1 MASSPGCFLFSL
13 LLFLHQ
19 ITSTATQ
26 QTCGIRLCG
35 DSAFDGP
42 SIQYPF
48 YLKGVQSDD
57 CGYPNFGVFC
67 DNLNQT
73 LITLGD
79 AGDFVVKEISL
90 KDHTTSM
97 NDPDNCL
104 PSRFLKGLD
113 RQLQRSPFQWS
124 SDYAHF
130 LTVDFLNCSAPDSF
144 QFPHIKI
151 PCLSGTDSDNSSV
164 IAVLFD
170 PASPTTSRSFPGC
183 RHIFSSLVPD
193 DSFEPEIWTNPYSDI
208 RLKWNEPYCILP
220 SYPDSADDDTACYD
234 NFPGEPPHHTIYKI
248 LAVGVAGA
256 ICFGVVG
263 LARLLG
269 TKVGPNGL
277 PRRRTNGAASER
289 NTAESVD
296 VGMGLDESVIEQYPK
311 TQVGHSGRLPNPSD
325 NVCSICLSEYEPQ
338 DTLRAIPHCNHYFHA
353 HCIDGW
359 LKKKGTCPL
368 CRHLPHGSPLLSL
381 PSPASHPSLTP
392 T

>member
-1 MASSPGCFLFSL
+1 MVFAGKNLVGLKLAYSDI
-13 LLFLHQ
+13 LHVHIE

-26 QTCGIRLCG
+26 QTCGIRFCG
-35 DSAFDGP
+35 DPAFDGP
-42 SIQYPF
+42 PIQYPF

-57 CGYPNFGVFC
+57 CGCPNFGVFC

-113 RQLQRSPFQWS
+113 RQLQ
-124 SDYAHF
+124 
-130 LTVDFLNCSAPDSF
+130 LPDSF

-151 PCLSGTDSDNSSV
+151 PCLSGTDGDNSSV

-170 PASPTTSRSFPGC
+170 PASPTTSKSFPGC
-183 RHIFSSLVPD
+183 RQISSSLVPD
-193 DSFEPEIWTNPYSDI
+193 DTFEPASWTNPYSDI

-220 SYPDSADDDTACYD
+220 SYPDSADDDTTCYD
-234 NFPGEPPHHTIYKI
+234 NFPG
-248 LAVGVAGA
+248 
-256 ICFGVVG
+256 
-263 LARLLG
+263 
-269 TKVGPNGL
+269 TKVGPSGL

-296 VGMGLDESVIEQYPK
+296 VGMGLDES
-311 TQVGHSGRLPNPSD
+311 
-325 NVCSICLSEYEPQ
+325 
-338 DTLRAIPHCNHYFHA
+338 AI
-353 HCIDGW
+353 
-359 LKKKGTCPL
+359 
-368 CRHLPHGSPLLSL
+368 
-381 PSPASHPSLTP
+381 
-392 T
+392 